1 MLNKRDIQKEAKSLD
16 KLICELSSVIVEE
29 KQRNALS
36 SSENELL
43 KEMEEALYQLRQTR
57 GLSNLIVA
65 LDKRKES
72 AWGKKMNRRT
82 SH

>member
-1 MLNKRDIQKEAKSLD
+1 MLNKWDLQKEAKSLD
-16 KLICELSSVIVEE
+16 KLISELSIVIVEE
-29 KQRNALS
+29 KQRNAQS

-43 KEMEEALYQLRQTR
+43 KEMEEALYELRQAR
-57 GLSNLIVA
+57 GLSNLIIA

-72 AWGKKMNRRT
+72 AWGRKMNRRT